1 MSRQCNCEHWQQCA
15 TCKPKTTPA
24 PVPHKHT
31 KMIKEWADNP
41 SRVVEYL
48 RPWGGWAEIKNP
60 TWCLNIEYRFADEVI
75 PVKPELTCTQTDD
88 AAVWAKEFCERNP
101 SIDEGTMIA
110 WFANAIECSHDL
122 RIKKLADQATP
133 VKPEIVS
140 SLSDDELGHPDEDKP
155 GVLVSPRLIRRAI
168 ADAAAKKAYA
178 EGYQAAIDAVCA
190 IGNVDHLFPTY
201 RERIFGRGAIHS
213 FKLEIKKLL
222 GAAK

>member
-1 MSRQCNCEHWQQCA
+1 MKILEFYILDAITGDVQKVYSAATNEEQEMDCKCEHWQQCA
-15 TCKPKTTPA
+15 VCKPKAEPK
-24 PVPHKHT
+24 PHKHAA
-31 KMIKEWADNP
+31 MIKEWIDDP
-41 SRVVEYL
+41 SRVVEYQPEDDEWYKFTDAL
-48 RPWGGWAEIKNP
+48 YDEIERFDESCD
-60 TWCLNIEYRFADEVI
+60 WRFAE
-75 PVKPELTCTQTDD
+75 
-88 AAVWAKEFCERNP
+88 
-101 SIDEGTMIA
+101 
-110 WFANAIECSHDL
+110 
-122 RIKKLADQATP
+122 QATP

-213 FKLEIKKLL
+213 FKLKIKKLL